1 MLKLQIK
8 DNNKDDFTKKEVKD
22 LELDERK
29 KRVLEAVIEEYTKT
43 AEPVGSLKIASSLGC
58 SSATVRNEMA
68 DLEELGYLE
77 QPHTSAGRI
86 PTTEGYRW
94 YVDSIIGEKSLPV
107 KEKESID
114 KMLSDDVIRFE
125 NLIKEATTILSRLT
139 NYTSISMGP
148 EIDDCVIEE
157 IKLVK
162 LGKDRLMI
170 VILADTGLVKETVI
184 KNENNIPDENIAI
197 FNNYLN
203 YKLRGM
209 NFRDVYENIN
219 PYIEEELNNINDNIV
234 PLIVELNNLLVNNA
248 DVYVDGTSNML
259 ALPELRK
266 SETLKKFLN
275 VLETKD
281 AIKELI
287 KNGYDG
293 NVNVYIGQETSF
305 DDLKDFT
312 IITYKQI
319 LNDKEIGTIGIIG
332 PKRMDYKKV
341 IPTIKYIGDIL
352 QEKIN
357 KERGGSKSDGEKGKK

>member
-1 MLKLQIK
+1 M
-8 DNNKDDFTKKEVKD
+8 
-22 LELDERK
+22 ELDERK
-29 KRVLEAVIEEYTKT
+29 KKVLEAVIEEYTKT
-43 AEPVGSLKIASSLGC
+43 AEPVGSLKIASSLGY
-58 SSATVRNEMA
+58 SSATIRNEMA
-68 DLEELGYLE
+68 DLEEMGYLE
-77 QPHTSAGRI
+77 QPHTSAGRV

-94 YVDSIIGEKSLPV
+94 YVDSIITGKSLPV

-114 KMLSDDVIRFE
+114 KLLSDDMIKFE

-139 NYTSISMGP
+139 NYTSIAVGP
-148 EIDDCVIEE
+148 EIDDCVVEE

-184 KNENNIPDENIAI
+184 KNESQIPDENIAI

-203 YKLRGM
+203 YKLKGM
-209 NFRDVYENIN
+209 NFRDIYENIN
-219 PYIEEELNNINDNIV
+219 PYIQEELNNINDNIV
-234 PLIVELNNLLVNNA
+234 PLMVELNNLLINNS
-248 DVYVDGTSNML
+248 DVHIDGTSNML
-259 ALPELRK
+259 ALPELKK
-266 SETLKKFLN
+266 SETLKNFLN
-275 VLETKD
+275 VIETKD
-281 AIKELI
+281 VIKELI

-293 NVNVYIGQETSF
+293 SVNVYIGQETSF

-319 LNDKEIGTIGIIG
+319 LNDKEMGTIGIIG

-357 KERGGSKSDGEKGKK
+357 KERGGSKTDGEEGKE